1 MKYVATLLITC
12 LALFNAAYAADTK
25 ISVAAVT
32 TPTETIKYATSSII
46 KELQAIP
53 KGERN
58 YEEVQR
64 LIESYILPA
73 IDQEKIAKL
82 ALGKH
87 WRKATKAQR
96 IAFIET
102 FRDLQIRTYTGAF
115 EAFDGQ
121 QFVFGDARFNK
132 TGSRAIVKGEMV
144 QPSGQRIPI
153 DFKMFINKQKE
164 WKIYDAVIAGL
175 GMVTT
180 YRQQLT
186 DQLQRETL
194 DEVIA
199 GMQKEIKT
207 AQR

>member
-1 MKYVATLLITC
+1 MKYLATLLITC
-12 LALFNAAYAADTK
+12 LALFNTAYAADTK
-25 ISVAAVT
+25 TSSATVT
-32 TPTETIKYATSSII
+32 TPTETIKYATDAII

-53 KGERN
+53 KEERN
-58 YEEVQR
+58 YKEVQR
-64 LIESYILPA
+64 LIENYILPA
-73 IDQEKIAKL
+73 IDQERIAKM

-96 IAFIET
+96 IAFIDT

-121 QFVFGDARFNK
+121 KFIFGDARFNK
-132 TGSRAIVKGEMV
+132 SGSRAIVKGEMV

-199 GMQKEIKT
+199 GMEKEIKT